1 MAAEVGTVVPRT
13 TATPALSGA
22 TRLFRAP
29 AARYLTVP
37 VGFLLIFFF
46 LPLIL
51 IVLVSFTS
59 SFPSA
64 SITLTTSNYVQFFG
78 SSLYRAY
85 LLTTIVY
92 GLEVTVLCLLMG
104 YPLAY
109 YMVRQRGLVYQITL
123 LAVIAPLLVG
133 VVPRTVG
140 WIAVL
145 GTEGV
150 INNIL
155 LGLHLS
161 RRPLTLLY
169 NPTAAVVGLAHVL
182 LPFMVLSIAS
192 VLSLIDRSL
201 REAAQNLGA
210 GELQIFRR
218 ITIPLSLHGV
228 AVGVKDMID
237 VAGLPTRCGS
247 TLRAGALPAPAD
259 AAVVSTLRA
268 AGAVVVG
275 KLHTHEFAYGPT
287 GDVAATG
294 PCRNPH
300 DPARITGGSS
310 SGSAAAV
317 AAGHLPLALGT
328 DTGCSVRVPAAL
340 CGVVGLKPAFGALP
354 TDGVFPL
361 SESCDHV
368 GVLATDVHTASV
380 AWDVLARGPQGSGG
394 GIQPPGLDGV
404 LVGLPDDEHWQP
416 YDPAIA
422 AAVATAAAA
431 LEARGARLM
440 PVSIPQATEL
450 ALLYPRVV
458 GPEAYA
464 THARWLAQR
473 PGDYQPRTA
482 ERLLDAAGATA
493 EDYVGAQR
501 RRHRLVA
508 ELRARLA
515 PVDVLLTPTA
525 PLRATVIGEQQVG
538 GRSVAAALL
547 SLCCPFNLAGWP
559 AVSVPGQVPDGELP
573 AGLQVVGVRF
583 GERGVLRVAAAL
595 HATTDAAPGPGS
607 RSAGRPRQPTRP
619 PRSTPC

>member
-1 MAAEVGTVVPRT
+1 VPRT

-228 AVGVKDMID
+228 AVGCALVFSLAIGSYITPVVLGGGKMKLLAPLAYDQFLNYPNWPFGSA
-237 VAGLPTRCGS
+237 VGVVLLVTGLVFVVGLP
-247 TLRAGALPAPAD
+247 AL
-259 AAVVSTLRA
+259 VVMRRQA
-268 AGAVVVG
+268 AGA
-275 KLHTHEFAYGPT
+275 
-287 GDVAATG
+287 
-294 PCRNPH
+294 
-300 DPARITGGSS
+300 S
-310 SGSAAAV
+310 
-317 AAGHLPLALGT
+317 
-328 DTGCSVRVPAAL
+328 
-340 CGVVGLKPAFGALP
+340 
-354 TDGVFPL
+354 
-361 SESCDHV
+361 
-368 GVLATDVHTASV
+368 
-380 AWDVLARGPQGSGG
+380 
-394 GIQPPGLDGV
+394 
-404 LVGLPDDEHWQP
+404 
-416 YDPAIA
+416 
-422 AAVATAAAA
+422 
-431 LEARGARLM
+431 
-440 PVSIPQATEL
+440 
-450 ALLYPRVV
+450 
-458 GPEAYA
+458 
-464 THARWLAQR
+464 
-473 PGDYQPRTA
+473 
-482 ERLLDAAGATA
+482 
-493 EDYVGAQR
+493 
-501 RRHRLVA
+501 
-508 ELRARLA
+508 
-515 PVDVLLTPTA
+515 
-525 PLRATVIGEQQVG
+525 
-538 GRSVAAALL
+538 
-547 SLCCPFNLAGWP
+547 
-559 AVSVPGQVPDGELP
+559 
-573 AGLQVVGVRF
+573 
-583 GERGVLRVAAAL
+583 
-595 HATTDAAPGPGS
+595 
-607 RSAGRPRQPTRP
+607 
-619 PRSTPC
+619 